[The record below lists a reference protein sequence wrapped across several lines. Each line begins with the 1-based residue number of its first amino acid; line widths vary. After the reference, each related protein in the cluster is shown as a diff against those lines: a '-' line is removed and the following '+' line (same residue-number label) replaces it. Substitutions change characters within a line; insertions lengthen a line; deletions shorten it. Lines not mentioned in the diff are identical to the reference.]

1 MKQNEEIARQ
11 LLYTL
16 NAYNWAVN
24 RYSNEK
30 MEEIDIGHIIK
41 VLSAKDQEY
50 EGRIE
55 ELEKELATCRELSD
69 LRLEGESKYRKEAY
83 QLQAKLSAAEKL
95 EPICCSLVDAWKSL
109 IHIIT
114 SRLHYHDSV
123 FEVSC
128 VICQDINVS
137 CKNVKIAEQA
147 IQAYQALKECEK

>member
-50 EGRIE
+50 EAKIE
-55 ELEKELATCRELSD
+55 DLEKELLG
-69 LRLEGESKYRKEAY
+69 LRSYCTLTFGESHPEIKKCVHEVELEQLKNKE
-83 QLQAKLSAAEKL
+83 KR
-95 EPICCSLVDAWKSL
+95 DG
-109 IHIIT
+109 
-114 SRLHYHDSV
+114 
-123 FEVSC
+123 
-128 VICQDINVS
+128 
-137 CKNVKIAEQA
+137 
-147 IQAYQALKECEK
+147 